1 MGLSKAKGC
10 SDAVLL
16 ILCMIPIYFLV
27 WGFTGM
33 MPWTDNPYNSYT
45 LQALAWLNGRL
56 DLGRDYS
63 HLEIAYYGGKYF
75 VSFPPF
81 PSYVML
87 PFAIFC
93 GADTPDHFIALAV
106 SLLGAVYALRL
117 LHEFDVK
124 GMPAVFWALFLTV
137 GTNLLFISVNGWVW
151 FIAQNMSYTLCIMC
165 LFYAKRGNGGIAL
178 ALWAAAVGCRPFQA
192 LYLPVVLYL
201 LYENSRGTNF
211 FAFLK
216 GHWTWCI
223 APAALAASYM
233 WLNYMRFGS
242 VLEFGHNYLPEF
254 LEAEKGQFDWSY
266 VRENMQALFKI
277 PPISGGK
284 WMVPKFNGM
293 AFWLVSPIFVSYIL
307 YVALSMFK
315 KEKVN
320 FALAVGIPVL
330 IGVHFLLLTA
340 HKTMGG
346 WHFGNRYTNDALPF
360 LFYGLL
366 MLLPREDKFRFLNYP
381 LFLFGVAFNLI
392 GTVAVYNNWI

>member
-16 ILCMIPIYFLV
+16 ILCIIPIYFLV

-45 LQALAWLNGRL
+45 LQALSWLNGRL

-124 GMPAVFWALFLTV
+124 GTPAVFWALFLTV

-151 FIAQNMSYTLCIMC
+151 FIAQNMSYTLCMMC
-165 LFYAKRGNGGIAL
+165 LYYAKRGSGGIAL
-178 ALWAAAVGCRPFQA
+178 TLWAAAVGCRPFQA

-211 FAFLK
+211 FAFFER
-216 GHWTWCI
+216 
-223 APAALAASYM
+223 ALDVVHRTGGA
-233 WLNYMRFGS
+233 G
-242 VLEFGHNYLPEF
+242 
-254 LEAEKGQFDWSY
+254 GQ
-266 VRENMQALFKI
+266 
-277 PPISGGK
+277 
-284 WMVPKFNGM
+284 
-293 AFWLVSPIFVSYIL
+293 L
-307 YVALSMFK
+307 YVAQLYA
-315 KEKVN
+315 VWVG
-320 FALAVGIPVL
+320 VGIRAQLPAG
-330 IGVHFLLLTA
+330 IFR
-340 HKTMGG
+340 GG
-346 WHFGNRYTNDALPF
+346 KRAVRLELCPGKHAS
-360 LFYGLL
+360 
-366 MLLPREDKFRFLNYP
+366 P
-381 LFLFGVAFNLI
+381 L
-392 GTVAVYNNWI
+392 